1 VKIDYKIVIIKPEDW
16 EAHIAQVVSV
26 RVSAFEKWNGLKS
39 QENQEKEA
47 RLWFRKWSERHNPAL
62 FVAKRDNEIIGYLIA
77 DERRKQEYYISHIG
91 VREDLKRKGIG
102 CSLIRKYEE
111 KAKAGGYRALTTTTY
126 NRFKGIL
133 ILLLQEGFYIQG
145 VTWVEGATE
154 PRISLR
160 KELK

>member
-39 QENQEKEA
+39 QEDQEKEA

-77 DERRKQEYYISHIG
+77 DERRRQEYYISHIG

-102 CSLIRKYEE
+102 CSLIESESR
-111 KAKAGGYRALTTTTY
+111 
-126 NRFKGIL
+126 
-133 ILLLQEGFYIQG
+133 
-145 VTWVEGATE
+145 
-154 PRISLR
+154 RISGINNHDLQSLQGDIDSFITGGLLHPR
-160 KELK
+160 RDMG